1 MKRRSF
7 LKSTLALSTLSVLPN
22 NFRADKQGNPSQ
34 AEPLIPLRPTRL
46 AKGDTLAIM
55 GMAGAMRDPK
65 ILSSFVQILEQ
76 QGFNVSVGQTV
87 NKTFGYLSGSDEDRA
102 NEFNDFVSNPEI
114 RAILFVKGGWG
125 CGRVLDKIN
134 YEQLKINPK
143 IILGFSDLT
152 SLLNAIYHQTGLVTF
167 HGPTGNT
174 SWASFSLNSF
184 TEIVSLGGLT
194 FQKPEIQQLQAFS
207 VLRAGQATGALI
219 GGNLTVFCSLLGTP
233 YFPSCKGKIL
243 FIEETHEEPYS
254 IDRMLNSLR
263 LAGVF
268 DEISGVIFGQFNHCN
283 AEKPL
288 ESFTLEE
295 VVQQQLNGFSFPVLW
310 GAPIG
315 HVKDKWTLP
324 IGVEAQMNTDDLSLK
339 LIHPAV
345 S

>member
-22 NFRADKQGNPSQ
+22 NFRADKQGDPSQ

-65 ILSSFVQILEQ
+65 ILSGFVQILEQ

-102 NEFNDFVSNPEI
+102 NEFNDFVSNPQI
-114 RAILFVKGGWG
+114 KAILFVKGGWG

-184 TEIVSLGGLT
+184 TEIVSRGGLA
-194 FQKPEIQQLQAFS
+194 FQKPEITQLQSFS

-243 FIEETHEEPYS
+243 FLEETHEEPYS

-315 HVKDKWTLP
+315 HVTDKWTLP